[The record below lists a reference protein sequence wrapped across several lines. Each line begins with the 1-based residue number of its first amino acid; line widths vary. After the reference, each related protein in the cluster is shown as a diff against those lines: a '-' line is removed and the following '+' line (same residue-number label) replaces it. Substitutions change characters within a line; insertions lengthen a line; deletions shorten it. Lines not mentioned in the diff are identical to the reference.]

1 MVTATAGGLKTWFL
15 ETRPQFLI
23 LTPICVL
30 VGVAAAAY
38 DDFHLNPVHVV
49 LTLVGALLAH
59 ISVNVLNDYFDYR
72 SGIDLAAKR
81 TPFSGGSGILPA
93 GLLKAQQVYLFGL
106 ASLIGVGAIGIYFTI
121 EYGWKILPLGVAG
134 MLVVY
139 LYTTHITRNPLLC
152 AIAPGLGFGP
162 LMVVGTY
169 FTQTGEYS
177 VTAGLA
183 SLVPGFLVSNLL
195 LLNQFPD
202 VEADKVASR
211 RHIPIAYGRRFSAR
225 VYAVLMAATYVSLAV
240 AVGFRVLPLTAL
252 IGLLTLPLAVRTVMG
267 ALKNY
272 DDMDEL
278 MPSLGMN
285 IQVILLTTLL
295 TGVGILLGLLLP
307 DSLR

>member
-1 MVTATAGGLKTWFL
+1 MVTASAGGLKTWFL

-38 DDFHLNPVHVV
+38 DDFDLNPLHVI
-49 LTLVGALLAH
+49 LTLIGALLAH

-106 ASLIGVGAIGIYFTI
+106 VSLIGVGAIGIYFTI
-121 EYGWKILPLGVAG
+121 EYGWKILPLGVVG

-169 FTQTGEYS
+169 FAQTGEYS

-211 RHIPIAYGRRFSAR
+211 RHIPIAYGRRFGAK
-225 VYAVLMAATYVSLAV
+225 VYAALMAATYVSLAA
-240 AVGFRVLPLTAL
+240 AVGFRILPLTAL
-252 IGLLTLPLAVRTVMG
+252 IGLLTLPLAVKTVMG
-267 ALKNY
+267 ALKNF
-272 DDMDEL
+272 DDMEKL

-307 DSLR
+307 ESWR

>member
-1 MVTATAGGLKTWFL
+1 VATTSAGSMKTWFL

-23 LTPICVL
+23 LTPMCVL

-38 DDFHLNPVHVV
+38 EGFKLNPLHVI
-49 LTLVGALLAH
+49 LTLLGALLAH

-93 GLLKAQQVYLFGL
+93 GLLKPQQVYWLGL
-106 ASLIGVGAIGIYFTI
+106 VSLIGVGCIGIYFTV
-121 EYGWKILPLGVAG
+121 EYGWKILPLGVLG
-134 MLVVY
+134 MLLVY
-139 LYTTHITRNPLLC
+139 LYTTHITKNPLLC

-177 VTAGLA
+177 LAAGLA

-202 VEADKVASR
+202 LEADKVASR
-211 RHIPIAYGRRFSAR
+211 RHLPIVFGRKFSAR
-225 VYAVLMAATYVSLAV
+225 VYTALMIATYVSLALAV
-240 AVGFRVLPLTAL
+240 AFEVLPVTAL
-252 IGLLTLPLAVRTVMG
+252 IGLATLPLAAKSVMG
-267 ALKNY
+267 ALKNC
-272 DDMDEL
+272 DDMEKL

-285 IQVILLTTLL
+285 IQVVLLTTLL
-295 TGVGILLGLLLP
+295 TGVGILLGLLL
-307 DSLR
+307 D